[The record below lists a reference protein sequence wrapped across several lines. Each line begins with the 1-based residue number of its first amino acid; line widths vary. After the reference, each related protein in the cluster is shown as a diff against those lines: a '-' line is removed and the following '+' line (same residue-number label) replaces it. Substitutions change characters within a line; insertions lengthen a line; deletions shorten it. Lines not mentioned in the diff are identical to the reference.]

1 MTSYRSSK
9 NHASAPHGTPGGR
22 RRRGRVALLSLVAL
36 VAAVVAVVSGSGIS
50 ASARPASSATAGA
63 SPQRGGDLVI
73 ARVADSSSMDKTS
86 TFDNEAIWVYQ
97 QMFETLY
104 VVTPDGKDVKPW
116 LATSY
121 QLSPNKLKYTF
132 HLRKGVTF
140 HNGKKMT
147 SADVKFSIEDAAA
160 TKAGWGYIDAAIKSI
175 AAPDDYTVVIK
186 MKYPWAPLVAD
197 LALFSNGIVP
207 NHYGG
212 VAKAKFYKSPIGTGP
227 FKWDHWAKGSELKL
241 VRNPS
246 YWQAGKPYL
255 DSVTWTNV
263 TDDNTRILQLKGGQ
277 AQVDEFPPWSSVA
290 SLKKTSGLTMTLFP
304 STRTDYL
311 EFNHKIKPFDDP
323 HVRRAISYAID
334 RKALVKAILF
344 GNGTPA
350 NSFMPPQVPYYDP
363 KSPGIQYDM
372 TKAKAEMAKS
382 SVPKGAKL
390 TFEAIGGQL
399 DSETIAQVVQ
409 AAVKPLGLDVKIIKK
424 DANANFA
431 DWSAAKYPGMTTS
444 YWTMDIADPDEL
456 VSFAV
461 DPSQGSHS
469 FQTWYDSKVAAKAA
483 KDAAKQFDPVKR
495 QALYSLIQ
503 KTAADDAFM
512 GFLYYSPYRYAFT
525 SKLHGFAVYPTG
537 NYHLEDAWLQK

>member
-1 MTSYRSSK
+1 MNSQRSSYRQAEARK
-9 NHASAPHGTPGGR
+9 IR
-22 RRRGRVALLSLVAL
+22 RPSRVTLLALAA
-36 VAAVVAVVSGSGIS
+36 VAAAGIAVFGGAGIS
-50 ASARPASSATAGA
+50 TAKPTKPAAPAKLLAET
-63 SPQRGGDLVI
+63 PQLGGDLVI

-86 TFDNEAIWVYQ
+86 VFDNEAIWVFE

-104 VVTPDGKDVKPW
+104 TVTPDGKGVKPW
-116 LATSY
+116 LAESY
-121 QLSPNKLKYTF
+121 TLSPNKLKYTF
-132 HLRKGVTF
+132 HLRKGVKF
-140 HNGKKMT
+140 HNGKPMT
-147 SADVKFSIEDAAA
+147 AADVKFSIEDAAA
-160 TKAGWGYIDAAIKSI
+160 TKNGWGYIDAAIKTVT
-175 AAPDDYTVVIK
+175 APDPTTVVITT
-186 MKYPWAPLVAD
+186 KYKWAPLLAD
-197 LALFSNGIVP
+197 LALFSNAIVP
-207 NHYGG
+207 KSYGG
-212 VAKAKFYKSPIGTGP
+212 VSKKKFYTAPIGTGP
-227 FKWDHWAKGSELKL
+227 FKWDHWTKGAELKL
-241 VRNPS
+241 VRNNS
-246 YWQAGKPYL
+246 YWQKGKPYL

-263 TDDNTRILQLKGGQ
+263 TDDNTRILQLKGNQ

-290 SLKKTSGLTMTLFP
+290 PLKKTNGITMTLFP

-311 EFNHKIKPFDDP
+311 EFNEKIKPFDDP

-350 NSFMPPQVPYYDP
+350 NSFMPPQVPYYDANA
-363 KSPGIQYDM
+363 PGIQYDM
-372 TKAKAEMAKS
+372 AKAKAEMAKS
-382 SVPKGAKL
+382 TVPKGAKL

-456 VSFAV
+456 VSFSV

-469 FQTWYDSKVAAKAA
+469 FQTWYNNPAAAKAA
-483 KDAAKQFDPVKR
+483 QAAAREFDPAKR
-495 QALYSLIQ
+495 QVLYNKVQ
-503 KTAADDAFM
+503 KLAAEDAFM
-512 GFLYYSPYRYAFT
+512 GFLYYSPFRYAYT
-525 SKLHGFAVYPTG
+525 SKLHGFQVYPTG